1 MFQPPNAAGKS
12 FFRHGTGPARSAK
25 DPCRNCGATARNK
38 CIPTDLHWQ
47 YLPYGLWHVVRTEHI
62 FSSPA
67 MHGPG
72 FVYQLWSSYILVFWR
87 PAALTPFGSVTD
99 LANCNKEWFTDS
111 KCKPED
117 SAALRHDF
125 APSANKMVPSLRTLR
140 IKSLLRPE
148 LWHIVAIGPR
158 QVWSTQVEAGRT
170 WVGTEWGQSTKT
182 LSKATWSGQNAG
194 VGWWEIANPISL
206 LTLLGIMSRPRALQS
221 ALVALWTQIWLFQ
234 NTNIQQSL
242 NSSIWRQAWH
252 TWTGPCSVLPGSGHH
267 ERHVF
272 QEYIVLL
279 YT

>member
-1 MFQPPNAAGKS
+1 MPQLRRHCQEYMYSHRSPLTVFALWSLACNSNGTYFFKS
-12 FFRHGTGPARSAK
+12 CHARSRV
-25 DPCRNCGATARNK
+25 CY
-38 CIPTDLHWQ
+38 W
-47 YLPYGLWHVVRTEHI
+47 
-62 FSSPA
+62 
-67 MHGPG
+67 
-72 FVYQLWSSYILVFWR
+72 LWSSYILVSWG

-117 SAALRHDF
+117 SAALRHEF
-125 APSANKMVPSLRTLR
+125 ASANKMVPSLRTSR

-158 QVWSTQVEAGRT
+158 QVWSTQA
-170 WVGTEWGQSTKT
+170 S
-182 LSKATWSGQNAG
+182 AG
-194 VGWWEIANPISL
+194 VAPREIANPISL

-221 ALVALWTQIWLFQ
+221 ALVALWTQIW
-234 NTNIQQSL
+234 
-242 NSSIWRQAWH
+242 H
-252 TWTGPCSVLPGSGHH
+252 TWTGPCSVLPGSRHQ